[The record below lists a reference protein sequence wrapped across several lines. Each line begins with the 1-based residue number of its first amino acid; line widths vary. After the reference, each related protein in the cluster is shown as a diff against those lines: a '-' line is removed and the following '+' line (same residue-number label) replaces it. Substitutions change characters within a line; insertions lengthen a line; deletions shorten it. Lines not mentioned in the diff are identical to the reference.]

1 MTNVDI
7 SHTDY
12 AKQLIQSLEQD
23 RTFNIELKEA
33 SNVFLEKSVE
43 TYYDFYEKGKR
54 GSFFNCVIFYFPEPR
69 QSDVGLFIEDTRGL
83 YIKADHKVIA
93 TEDNKSCTMMR
104 SFIPHNSKSFSTK
117 EIQSIKDIYL
127 KAIYKTAEQVFHL
140 DNKKTNN

>member
-83 YIKADHKVIA
+83 YIKADHKVIT

-117 EIQSIKDIYL
+117 EIQNIKDIYL

-140 DNKKTNN
+140 DNKKN

>member
-1 MTNVDI
+1 MTNLDI

-12 AKQLIQSLEQD
+12 AKRLIQSLEQD

-54 GSFFNCVIFYFPEPR
+54 GSFFNCLIFYFPEPR

-83 YIKADHKVIA
+83 YIKADHKVIV
-93 TEDNKSCTMMR
+93 TEDAESCNMMR

-117 EIQSIKDIYL
+117 EMQNIKDIYL

-140 DNKKTNN
+140 ENKKN

>member
-1 MTNVDI
+1 
-7 SHTDY
+7 
-12 AKQLIQSLEQD
+12 
-23 RTFNIELKEA
+23 
-33 SNVFLEKSVE
+33 
-43 TYYDFYEKGKR
+43 
-54 GSFFNCVIFYFPEPR
+54 VIFYFPEPR

-104 SFIPHNSKSFSTK
+104 SFIPHNSISFSTK

>member
-1 MTNVDI
+1 MTNLDI
-7 SHTDY
+7 SNTDY

-93 TEDNKSCTMMR
+93 TEDSKSCTMMR
-104 SFIPHNSKSFSTK
+104 SFISHNSKSFSTK
-117 EIQSIKDIYL
+117 EIQNIKDIYL

-140 DNKKTNN
+140 ENKKN

>member
-93 TEDNKSCTMMR
+93 TEGNKSCAMMR

-140 DNKKTNN
+140 DN

>member
-93 TEDNKSCTMMR
+93 TEDSKSCTMMR

-117 EIQSIKDIYL
+117 EIQNIKDIYL

-140 DNKKTNN
+140 DNKKN